1 MIGVEDAVRAK
12 ILQTIKPWE
21 SKSERGYTRRPP
33 NVKVERIIACLTFI
47 FPVVV
52 IQNVSSNCFAVILDE
67 NYRMSVEDLVYD
79 WNHIEP
85 SLHAPERHI
94 GFDDET
100 LRDGLQSP
108 SVCEPPVEKKI
119 ALLHLME
126 ALDIDTADIGLPGA
140 GGTHAAGVERL
151 AREIAEKKFKIRPN
165 CAARTLRS
173 DITPI
178 VEISQRVGIPIEAC
192 TFIGSSPIR
201 FYAEE
206 WTLDKL
212 LAITEEA
219 VSFAV
224 GENLPVMFVTE
235 DTTRANPE
243 TIRALYT
250 TAIRCGA
257 RAVCVC
263 DTVGHAT
270 PDGARAVVRFVKNII
285 QEQGEKVRLD
295 WHGHQDRGLGVIN
308 SIAAIEGGADQVHGS
323 ALGVGERVGNA
334 PMDQLLVNLKLL
346 GWIDNDLSR
355 LREYCETAADACGW
369 TIPLNY
375 PVFGRDA
382 FRTATGVHA
391 AAVIK
396 SYRRG
401 DAELA
406 DLIYSGVPAGLF
418 GLKQVIEIGPMS
430 GKSNIIY
437 WLETRGLEASEDRIT
452 RIYEH
457 AKQSNAVLTE
467 EEVTQL
473 LEVRE

>member
-1 MIGVEDAVRAK
+1 
-12 ILQTIKPWE
+12 
-21 SKSERGYTRRPP
+21 
-33 NVKVERIIACLTFI
+33 
-47 FPVVV
+47 
-52 IQNVSSNCFAVILDE
+52 
-67 NYRMSVEDLVYD
+67 MSVEDLVYD
-79 WNHIEP
+79 WNRIEP
-85 SLHAPERHI
+85 SLRAPDRHI

-126 ALDIDTADIGLPGA
+126 VLGIDTADIGLPGA

-151 AREIAEKKFKIRPN
+151 AREIAEKKLKIRPN
-165 CAARTLRS
+165 CAARTHRS

-178 VEISQRVGIPIEAC
+178 VEISQRVGISIEAC

-212 LAITEEA
+212 LQLTEDAVTFA
-219 VSFAV
+219 VSE
-224 GENLPVMFVTE
+224 GLPVMFVTE
-235 DTTRANPE
+235 DTTRADPE

-270 PDGARAVVRFVKNII
+270 PDGARAVVRFVKSII
-285 QEQGEKVRLD
+285 QEQGEDVRLD

-355 LREYCETAADACGW
+355 LGEYCETAADACGW

-396 SYRRG
+396 SYRKG
-401 DAELA
+401 DPQLA

-430 GKSNIIY
+430 GKSNVIY
-437 WLETRGLEASEDRIT
+437 WLETRGIQASEDRIA

-457 AKQSNAVLTE
+457 AKRSSGVLTE
-467 EEVTQL
+467 EEVMVLVETDG
-473 LEVRE
+473 